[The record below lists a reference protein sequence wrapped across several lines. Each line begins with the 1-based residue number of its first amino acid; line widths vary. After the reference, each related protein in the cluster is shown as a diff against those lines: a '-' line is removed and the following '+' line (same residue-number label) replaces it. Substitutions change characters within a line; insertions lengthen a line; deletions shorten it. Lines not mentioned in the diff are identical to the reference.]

1 MSGYVLFCHGIVK
14 STKTLD
20 AEKRHNI
27 RIVSIGTEGQLTN
40 FCKSEVLLKFFLQFY
55 GVGFLIELYNL
66 LVYLGDNY
74 LLFDPTKSTAKY
86 RFQIK
91 CLFLLNQQDLALAP
105 QNRLRAYGEDET
117 ILDIHLSN
125 VPQETAMARFK
136 VSTEYLRPELLNSFQ
151 LPQKDGKS
159 IFIEPRTKTPRFVY
173 NEKVNFDCLFIFNTS
188 IHPDLSQ
195 YYVDIRPNTTDPQF
209 RNITFVQPM
218 GIYKMVDVTSQMS
231 TMKLIDTLS
240 SHPTGFNLSQVLDTI
255 KSLEPSG
262 DPIYLFLNPCKKYSA
277 NVAFSSEP
285 MEKLVQSLG
294 QILVTQG
301 RNVGNVEEQGKKA
314 LARMNKQF
322 TAKPLPP
329 LGTKKQYQDQ
339 LVKITQH
346 QVVLQTQLAKI
357 NDYLRQHHQ
366 SYSMAP
372 LAYRGPISAEITQAI
387 AKKQNL
393 QHELHQVK
401 ALQEQCRKIIK
412 QHGIQMTDLSKALD
426 QLQEQT

>member
-1 MSGYVLFCHGIVK
+1 MSGYILFCHGIVK
-14 STKTLD
+14 STETLD
-20 AEKRHNI
+20 AKKRHNI

-91 CLFLLNQQDLALAP
+91 CLFVLNQLDLLLYP

-117 ILDIHLSN
+117 ILNMHLSN
-125 VPQETAMARFK
+125 TPEQTAMARFK
-136 VSTEYLRPELLNSFQ
+136 LSTEFLQPELLNSFQ
-151 LPQKDGKS
+151 FPQKDGKS
-159 IFIEPRTKTPRFVY
+159 IFIQPRTMTTRLVY
-173 NEKVNFDCLFIFNTS
+173 NDKVNFDLLLIFNTS
-188 IHPDLSQ
+188 IHPELSQ
-195 YYVDIRPNTTDPQF
+195 YYVDIRTNTTDPQF

-218 GIYKMVDVTSQMS
+218 GIYKILDVTSQMS
-231 TMKLIDTLS
+231 SFRLLDTLS
-240 SHPTGFNLSQVLDTI
+240 RYRTGFSLSQVLDTI
-255 KSLEPSG
+255 KSIEPSG
-262 DPIYLFLNPCKKYSA
+262 EPIYLFLNPCKKYSHSI
-277 NVAFSSEP
+277 AFSSEP

-294 QILVTQG
+294 QILVSQG
-301 RNVGNVEEQGKKA
+301 KDVGSVEQQGKKV

-339 LVKITQH
+339 LVKIEQRRVGIQTRLAQINH
-346 QVVLQTQLAKI
+346 YLQLKYQWFSK
-357 NDYLRQHHQ
+357 
-366 SYSMAP
+366 AP
-372 LAYRGPISAEITQAI
+372 LVNRGLISADLTQSI

-393 QHELHQVK
+393 QQQLQQVK
-401 ALQEQCRKIIK
+401 RLQKQRKKIIK

-426 QLQEQT
+426 QLQEQG